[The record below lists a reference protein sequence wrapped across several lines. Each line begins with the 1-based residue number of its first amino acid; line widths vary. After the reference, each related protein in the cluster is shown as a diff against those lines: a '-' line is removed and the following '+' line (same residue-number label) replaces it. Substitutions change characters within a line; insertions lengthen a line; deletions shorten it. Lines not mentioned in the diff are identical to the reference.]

1 MKRIGLF
8 ILSGFIAAG
17 CALTAVAAEAEMEI
31 PESVTMSAKGF
42 EGYTPKKGDVTFNHA
57 SHMDIACQDCHH
69 TVADTYTI
77 QGCMS
82 EGCHDSVANRAEPSS
97 IYRAFHTTKDTKKS
111 CVGCHRDL
119 KRKGESDAPLTC
131 NSCHVQ

>member
-57 SHMDIACQDCHH
+57 SHMGIAC
-69 TVADTYTI
+69 
-77 QGCMS
+77 
-82 EGCHDSVANRAEPSS
+82 
-97 IYRAFHTTKDTKKS
+97 
-111 CVGCHRDL
+111 
-119 KRKGESDAPLTC
+119 
-131 NSCHVQ
+131 